1 MSEGMMTRLFAEMD
15 EIAHALRTKPHQISD
30 DDQIAFRQSQ
40 KRRHPDLTK
49 EQWLA
54 LFAVWGEHDK
64 ARQEAE
70 QAATRA
76 RIWEE
81 RRNLFVQRAFMPQ
94 DAERLRAIDA
104 RLAEIARMIGFQ

>member
-15 EIAHALRTKPHQISD
+15 EIADVLRTELHNMPD
-30 DDQIAFRQSQ
+30 DDQIAFPQLQ

-64 ARQEAE
+64 ARQEVE
-70 QAATRA
+70 QAVTRA
-76 RIWEE
+76 RVWEE
-81 RRNLFVQRAFMPQ
+81 RRNLFVQRAFMPH
-94 DAERLRAIDA
+94 DPERLRTIDA
-104 RLAEIARMIGFQ
+104 RLAKIARMIGFQ